1 MNRVDDSV
9 IPWDVP
15 VEEGNYGDATWDQTK
30 ARYTAVSKQGYA
42 DMTAGPKLRLY
53 PSDALDAALGLLR
66 DNPTKTSTYVKD
78 PANVLTKWKSEAE
91 LVQAITK
98 RITGGGEP
106 NYGLFGFNNS
116 DYEIYSEGEEGFD
129 QGPWGYRI
137 TEACDKAQNTELKK
151 NPPKVTLTRIKG
163 KTGEGWRIDVS
174 KPRKHYVDVGMA
186 AAEKMA
192 AELAKQGIFPNGV
205 RGLTSDPVQL
215 LAPKWSKAKQRQESF
230 QQSFRR
236 LSGMVP
242 MPGLSEADMGKAI
255 PGAEM
260 GSKLTKGG
268 AVMNPESRAALEK
281 LLWKWMPGGNKGKV
295 GGVKKFMATGDF
307 AKKMKLDNYTLF
319 TVADLSDE
327 QAAAMMQYLKPKAE
341 SRIAEAAAKRDFKAI
356 MADIEQTTS
365 DISKKKLTVKA
376 GKAKLD
382 ALWREMAVLQG
393 ALPESRLAESDDAEI
408 AKTIAMQ
415 MAGGVGKIKALL
427 GATVMAAPSGLQIKW
442 PNKKRSLGNICVVTL
457 RPDDTYDMEFFN
469 GAKSVKKFEGLY
481 AEDLKRTFESHTGW
495 FLSL

>member
-1 MNRVDDSV
+1 MS
-9 IPWDVP
+9 
-15 VEEGNYGDATWDQTK
+15 NYLNDFK
-30 ARYTAVSKQGYA
+30 R
-42 DMTAGPKLRLY
+42 M
-53 PSDALDAALGLLR
+53 ALG
-66 DNPTKTSTYVKD
+66 
-78 PANVLTKWKSEAE
+78 
-91 LVQAITK
+91 
-98 RITGGGEP
+98 
-106 NYGLFGFNNS
+106 
-116 DYEIYSEGEEGFD
+116 
-129 QGPWGYRI
+129 
-137 TEACDKAQNTELKK
+137 
-151 NPPKVTLTRIKG
+151 
-163 KTGEGWRIDVS
+163 
-174 KPRKHYVDVGMA
+174 
-186 AAEKMA
+186 
-192 AELAKQGIFPNGV
+192 
-205 RGLTSDPVQL
+205 
-215 LAPKWSKAKQRQESF
+215 
-230 QQSFRR
+230 RR
-236 LSGMVP
+236 

-327 QAAAMMQYLKPKAE
+327 QATAMMQYLKPKAE
-341 SRIAEAAAKRDFKAI
+341 SRIAEAAAKRDFKDI

-415 MAGGVGKIKALL
+415 MAGGVGKIKAML

-481 AEDLKRTFESHTGW
+481 AEDLKPTFEKHTGW
-495 FLSL
+495 YLSL

>member
-1 MNRVDDSV
+1 MSDLTHQ
-9 IPWDVP
+9 I
-15 VEEGNYGDATWDQTK
+15 EEG
-30 ARYTAVSKQGYA
+30 VS
-42 DMTAGPKLRLY
+42 T
-53 PSDALDAALGLLR
+53 
-66 DNPTKTSTYVKD
+66 PTNTQ
-78 PANVLTKWKSEAE
+78 E
-91 LVQAITK
+91 LVQVLNTLQKSLRAYAAKISGTPGWK
-98 RITGGGEP
+98 SYSAEQTATNSPMARLDLMANHQEGDIVTMDRIRMD
-106 NYGLFGFNNS
+106 LRFW
-116 DYEIYSEGEEGFD
+116 GEELVQTLEVSRLVRDLRFQQRAD
-129 QGPWGYRI
+129 VKV
-137 TEACDKAQNTELKK
+137 EKK
-151 NPPKVTLTRIKG
+151 I
-163 KTGEGWRIDVS
+163 W
-174 KPRKHYVDVGMA
+174 
-186 AAEKMA
+186 AAEDDLDPAKLTAASLLDSTKPFWAEVRNLKPKDMKEERDSVSGYLGDFKRMA
-192 AELAKQGIFPNGV
+192 LG
-205 RGLTSDPVQL
+205 
-215 LAPKWSKAKQRQESF
+215 
-230 QQSFRR
+230 RR
-236 LSGMVP
+236 

-341 SRIAEAAAKRDFKAI
+341 SRIAEAAAKRDFKAV

-393 ALPESRLAESDDAEI
+393 ALPESRLVEGTCAKCGGRLGAQNPGKVCDSCKLIQAQDKKKKNTRLAESDDAEI